1 VVGVAR
7 RNFQSLKDV
16 ARDKVVLLAEIPDYR
31 DEGLVQI
38 TDNVWP
44 NIRQNVKSVT
54 IALESGMFST
64 VLCDKSGS
72 TSYQRWR
79 LDERLLVAI
88 I

>member
-16 ARDKVVLLAEIPDYR
+16 TRDNVVLLAEIPDYR

-44 NIRQNVKSVT
+44 NIRQSIKSVT

-64 VLCDKSGS
+64 ILSDRSGS

-79 LDERLLVAI
+79 LDECLLAAI

>member
-16 ARDKVVLLAEIPDYR
+16 ARNNIVLLAEIPDYR

-38 TDNVWP
+38 TDTVWP
-44 NIRQNVKSVT
+44 NIRQSIKSVT
-54 IALESGMFST
+54 IALESGMFSAA
-64 VLCDKSGS
+64 LSDRSGF
-72 TSYQRWR
+72 TSSQRWR
-79 LDERLLVAI
+79 LDELLLVVI